1 MHLIVG
7 LGNPGEKYIKTRH
20 NVGFILLD
28 FLNLSFE
35 KDKYAQAFIA
45 KEVLDG
51 EEVIFLKP
59 ETFMNDSGLSVSF
72 IKEKYEIE
80 NEKIMV
86 IYDDLDLPF
95 GDVRISFDR
104 GDGGHNGIKSI
115 VSQIGSKSFVRV
127 RVGIAPKSEDG
138 KAIKPKGGFFTSTS
152 RAVSNFV
159 LKDFSSADL
168 EKLKNLSLKI
178 EKIIKTFTKEG
189 REKVMNEFN

>member
-72 IKEKYEIE
+72 LKEKYEIE

-127 RVGIAPKSEDG
+127 RVGIAPRGEDG

-159 LKDFSSADL
+159 LKDFSSTDL